1 MPILVTADLHL
12 DIWLQAGRDPLAALE
27 PAVWPSLDALIVAG
41 DLGNKPK
48 TRWPKL
54 IAHLARYITP
64 ERIHILPGN
73 HDYYDHAIDG
83 EDRLAR
89 LCTEAGAR
97 FIQKAEFVIGA
108 TRALTCTLWTDF
120 ALHGDTAAAQRLA
133 LQRMNDYRHI
143 RHAGAG
149 YRRLRHADTALIHAD
164 HRAWLETRLAA
175 PFPGRTIVI
184 THHCPHPGMIGA
196 QRTALDPVYAS
207 NLLPLITRYQP
218 HAWLFGHTH
227 HHAEATVGST
237 TLRNVSLGYPD
248 QVEPDEEPRIIMRG
262 MISEP

>member
-12 DIWLQAGRDPLAALE
+12 DMWLQAGRDPLAALD

-54 IAHLARYITP
+54 IAHLARYLPP

-73 HDYYDHAIDG
+73 HDYYDHSIDG

-89 LCTEAGAR
+89 ICAEAGAR
-97 FIQKAEFVIGA
+97 FIQKAELVIGT
-108 TRALTCTLWTDF
+108 TRALTCTLWTGF
-120 ALHGDTAAAQRLA
+120 A
-133 LQRMNDYRHI
+133 LQRMDDYRHI
-143 RHAGAG
+143 RHAGDS
-149 YRRLRHADTALIHAD
+149 YRRLRPSDTALIHAD

-184 THHCPHPGMIGA
+184 THHCPHPGMAGA
-196 QRTALDPVYAS
+196 QRTELDPAYAS
-207 NLLPLITRYQP
+207 NLLPLVETYQP
-218 HAWLFGHTH
+218 DTWLFGHTH
-227 HHAEATVGST
+227 HHAETTAGST
-237 TLRNVSLGYPD
+237 TLRNVSLCYPD
-248 QVEPDEEPRIIMRG
+248 QVEPGKEARIIMRG
-262 MISEP
+262 RIREQ

>member
-12 DIWLQAGRDPLAALE
+12 DMWLQASRDPLAALD
-27 PAVWPSLDALIVAG
+27 PAIWQSLDALIVAG

-54 IAHLARYITP
+54 IAHLARYLPP

-73 HDYYDHAIDG
+73 HDYYDHTIDG
-83 EDRLAR
+83 EDRLAG

-97 FIQKAEFVIGA
+97 FIQKAEFIIGA

-120 ALHGDTAAAQRLA
+120 ALHGDPAAAQRLA

-143 RHAGAG
+143 RHAGGG
-149 YRRLRHADTALIHAD
+149 YRRLRPSDTALIHAD
-164 HRAWLETRLAA
+164 HRAWLEARLAA

-184 THHCPHPGMIGA
+184 THHSPHPDMAGA
-196 QRTALDPVYAS
+196 QRTALDPAYAS
-207 NLLPLITRYQP
+207 NLLSLITRYQP

-227 HHAEATVGST
+227 HHAEATAGST

-248 QVEPDEEPRIIMRG
+248 QVEQGKEAEALLRGIIG
-262 MISEP
+262 